1 MKTAQKSSGRFQATE
16 SLDQIT
22 LAIAPICQKYAI
34 IKAIIFGSF
43 AAGDVSKRSDLDLML
58 IMETDK
64 RFLDRY
70 NGIYKEISDVI
81 KHRAVDLL
89 IYTPD
94 EFQKMQDEPF
104 MRRAV
109 KESVVIYGRNEE

>member
-1 MKTAQKSSGRFQATE
+1 MTKALKHLQPAR

-22 LAIAPICQKYAI
+22 SVIIPICQRYAI
-34 IKAIIFGSF
+34 IKAIVFGSF
-43 AAGDVSKRSDLDLML
+43 AVGDISKRSDLDLML
-58 IMETDK
+58 IVETDK

-70 NGIYKEISDVI
+70 DGIYREITDAV

-89 IYTPD
+89 IYTPG

-109 KESVVIYGRNEE
+109 EEGVVFYGRNEQ

>member
-1 MKTAQKSSGRFQATE
+1 MNKAFKLLQPAS

-22 LAIAPICQKYAI
+22 SVIITICQRYAI
-34 IKAIIFGSF
+34 IKAIVFGSF
-43 AAGDVSKRSDLDLML
+43 AVGDISKRSDLDLIL

-70 NGIYKEISDVI
+70 DGIYPEITDAI

-89 IYTPD
+89 IYTPG

-109 KESVVIYGRNEE
+109 NQGVVFYGRNEE

>member
-1 MKTAQKSSGRFQATE
+1 MNKALKRLQPAR

-22 LAIAPICQKYAI
+22 SLIIPICKRYDI
-34 IKAIIFGSF
+34 IKAIVFGSF
-43 AAGDVSKRSDLDLML
+43 AVGDVSKRSDLDLML

-70 NGIYKEISDVI
+70 DGIYREIADAI
-81 KHRAVDLL
+81 EHRSVDLL
-89 IYTPD
+89 IYTPG

-104 MRRAV
+104 MRQAV
-109 KESVVIYGRNEE
+109 KEGVVIYGRNEE

>member
-1 MKTAQKSSGRFQATE
+1 MNKALKQLQPVR

-22 LAIAPICQKYAI
+22 SVIIPICQRYAI
-34 IKAIIFGSF
+34 IKAIVFGSF
-43 AAGDVSKRSDLDLML
+43 AVGDISKRSDLDLML
-58 IMETDK
+58 VMETDK

-70 NGIYKEISDVI
+70 DGIYQEITDAI
-81 KHRAVDLL
+81 KHRSVDLL
-89 IYTPD
+89 IYTPG

-109 KESVVIYGRNEE
+109 QEGVVFYGRNEE

>member
-1 MKTAQKSSGRFQATE
+1 MTKALKHLQPAR

-22 LAIAPICQKYAI
+22 SVIIPICQRYAI
-34 IKAIIFGSF
+34 IKAIVFGSF
-43 AAGDVSKRSDLDLML
+43 AVGDISKRSDLDLML

-70 NGIYKEISDVI
+70 DGIYREITDAV

-89 IYTPD
+89 IYTPG

-109 KESVVIYGRNEE
+109 EEGVVFYGRNEQ